1 MIRQSDNAFAAI
13 GEVARSV
20 IPDARV
26 LLFGSHA
33 RGEADPESDY
43 DIIVITERP
52 VDIRSKFALRTHI
65 RKQLL
70 ERGIRCDVLVQSEQ
84 EIQTKRELPGHVVRN
99 ALRDGVYL

>member
-1 MIRQSDNAFAAI
+1 MIRQADNAFAAI

-20 IPDARV
+20 IPGARV